1 MVQYRRNYVAGGTY
15 FFTLTLQNRQSSLL
29 TDHID
34 DLRFSFKTTMEKM
47 PFEIDAIVILPEH
60 IHAIFTLPNGDV
72 NYSSRWRLIK
82 SLFTRQLLK
91 KGVAL
96 TRNHRGEY
104 ILWQK
109 RFWEHT
115 IRDEDDMNRHMEYVL
130 NNPVKHNLV
139 TNAIDWP
146 YSSIHKHRSP

>member
-15 FFTLTLQNRQSSLL
+15 FFTLALHNRQSSLL

-34 DLRFSFKTTMEKM
+34 ELRFAFKATMEKM

-60 IHAIFTLPNGDV
+60 MHAIFTLPEGDV

-82 SLFTRQLLK
+82 SLFTRQLIK

-104 ILWQK
+104 NLWQK

-115 IRDEDDMNRHMEYVL
+115 IRDKDDMNHHMEYIQ
-130 NNPVKHNLV
+130 NNPIKHGLV
-139 TNAIDWP
+139 ANAIDWP
-146 YSSIHKHRSP
+146 YSSIHKRSP

>member
-15 FFTLTLQNRQSSLL
+15 FFTITLLNRQSSLL

-34 DLRFSFKTTMEKM
+34 DLRFAFKATMEKM

-60 IHAIFTLPNGDV
+60 IHAIFTLPEGDV

-82 SLFTRQLLK
+82 SLFTRQLIK

-104 ILWQK
+104 NLWQK

-115 IRDEDDMNRHMEYVL
+115 IRDEDDMNHHIKYIQ
-130 NNPVKHNLV
+130 NNPAKHGLV
-139 TNAIDWP
+139 ANAIDWP
-146 YSSIHKHRSP
+146 YSSIHKRSP